1 MPSWWSLAWPGICA
15 TVTGV
20 GFSRFAYTAIIP
32 FLVASGQAS
41 GPQADYLGA
50 SNLAGY
56 FAGALI
62 AHRLA
67 LKTGNTLAIRG
78 GFVLTIIGLSF
89 SAVPAGFLWLLP
101 WRFLVG
107 VTGGILMVLAPS
119 FLLTQVEPA
128 VRGRAGGI
136 IYAGVGLGAGLGSL
150 IVAPLAS
157 ISPAVAWIGLSLGT
171 GLATAISWRSWRGG
185 FAPLRSSAQPQRHAP
200 MRLSPAMILGC
211 LAFAADGAGFIPH
224 SVFWVDFVA
233 RELGLGTAVGS
244 LTWLL
249 FGLGAVFGPS
259 LAGAL
264 GDRIGLARAYVTVF
278 AVKAIAV
285 ALPWQLSAVPVLALS
300 SLIVGAL
307 TPAIP
312 ALFSARI
319 TELVLPR
326 EQSRVWGWAT
336 LSFAIAQAGGA
347 YGLSFAYAQIGVYR
361 PLYLVGALI
370 EAAGALCAALALSM
384 RAATADT
391 AHRRPG

>member
-1 MPSWWSLAWPGICA
+1 MPTWWTLAWPGICA

-20 GFSRFAYTAIIP
+20 GFARFSYTAIIP
-32 FLVASGQAS
+32 FLVGAGQVTA
-41 GPQADYLGA
+41 PEADYLGA
-50 SNLAGY
+50 ANLAGY
-56 FAGALI
+56 FVGALI
-62 AHRLA
+62 AHPLA
-67 LKTGNTLAIRG
+67 LRTGNTIGIRG
-78 GFVLTIIGLSF
+78 SFVLTVLGLGLS
-89 SAVPAGFLWLLP
+89 AIPGGFWWLLP

-107 VTGGILMVLAPS
+107 VTGGVLMVLAPS
-119 FLLTQVEPA
+119 FLLTMVPPA
-128 VRGRAGGI
+128 VRGRSGGI

-150 IVAPLAS
+150 IVAPLATL
-157 ISPAVAWIGLSLGT
+157 SPALAWLGLTAGT
-171 GLATAISWRSWRGG
+171 GLALAISWRRWRGG
-185 FAPLRSSAQPQRHAP
+185 FAPAASARTH
-200 MRLSPAMILGC
+200 PARGAGVLTLPLFLGC

-233 RELGLGTAVGS
+233 RELGLGTKVGS

-264 GDRIGLARAYVTVF
+264 GDRIGLARAYVVVF

-285 ALPWQLSAVPVLALS
+285 ALPWQLASVSALALS
-300 SLIVGAL
+300 ALIVGAL

-319 TELVLPR
+319 TELVPAR
-326 EQSRVWGWAT
+326 EQSRAWGWAT

-347 YGLSFAYAQIGVYR
+347 YGLSFAYEQIGLYR

-370 EAAGALCAALALSM
+370 EATGAACALLALLPF
-384 RAATADT
+384 AQP
-391 AHRRPG
+391 RPHLRQE